1 MGAEAHDEAGGPR
14 IARPGRAAH
23 RLLQPN
29 QGPDRPLLLVRP
41 RVWVAVLVV
50 AVAAGLGADL
60 LMALLRAVQHLS
72 FDYSAGSFLA
82 AVQRSSPA
90 RRVGVLTLAG
100 LVAGTGWYGLRRW
113 GSGGADVAGAVWTR
127 SGQLPVLPTLGNAV
141 LSIVVVAMG
150 ASLGREAA
158 PQQVGGV
165 AATMASARL
174 ALTDAER
181 RLLCACG
188 AAAGMGAVYNVPLG
202 AALFAT
208 EVLLGEI
215 TLAAV
220 VPAVA
225 TTTLATVVAWTGL
238 PNQPLYTT
246 GTFHLTPSQLVF
258 ALLAGPVFG
267 LAAVGWTRAIRWT
280 TDTRTTGLRL
290 LVVPVAV
297 FAALGGL
304 SIAYPQLLG
313 NGRGVIQDTLE
324 RPQNLGLLAALL
336 LLKPLVTIACLRSG
350 ASGGLFTPTMALGAL
365 AGAAGGRLWNHL
377 WPSSAT
383 GSYAALGAAA
393 LLAAAM
399 QGPLAATVLMVELAP
414 RASALLVPMLLAG
427 LGATLVA
434 RALRCESL
442 YAARVRL

>member
-1 MGAEAHDEAGGPR
+1 MGAAATHGQAGGPR
-14 IARPGRAAH
+14 IA

-29 QGPDRPLLLVRP
+29 QGPDRPVLLVRP
-41 RVWVAVLVV
+41 RMWVAVLVV

-60 LMALLRAVQHLS
+60 LMALLRGVQHLS
-72 FDYSAGSFLA
+72 FDYGAGSFLA

-90 RRVGVLTLAG
+90 RRVGVLTLVG
-100 LVAGTGWYGLRRW
+100 VVAGTGWYALRRY
-113 GSGGADVAGAVWTR
+113 GSGGSGGSDVAGAVWTR
-127 SGQLPVLPTLGNAV
+127 SGQLPALPALGNAV

-158 PQQVGGV
+158 PQQVGAV
-165 AATMASARL
+165 AASKASGRL
-174 ALTDAER
+174 ALTEGER
-181 RLLCACG
+181 RLLTACG

-215 TLAAV
+215 TLATV
-220 VPAVA
+220 VPALA
-225 TTTLATVVAWTGL
+225 TTTVATVVAWAGL

-246 GTFHLTPSQLVF
+246 GAFHVTPSQLVS
-258 ALLAGPVFG
+258 ALVAGPVFG
-267 LAAVGWTRAIRWT
+267 LAAAGWTTAIRWT
-280 TDTRTTGLRL
+280 TDTRTDGWRL

-297 FAALGGL
+297 FAALGAL
-304 SIAYPQLLG
+304 SVAYPQLLG

-324 RPQNLGLLAALL
+324 RPPNLGLLAALL
-336 LLKPLVTIACLRSG
+336 VLKPLVTVACLRSG

-365 AGAAGGRLWNHL
+365 AGAAGGRLWNQL
-377 WPSSAT
+377 WPSPAG
-383 GSYAALGAAA
+383 GSYAALGAGAV
-393 LLAAAM
+393 LAAAM

-414 RASALLVPMLLAG
+414 KTSALLVPMLLAA
-427 LGATLVA
+427 LSATLTA

-442 YAARVRL
+442 YSARVRL